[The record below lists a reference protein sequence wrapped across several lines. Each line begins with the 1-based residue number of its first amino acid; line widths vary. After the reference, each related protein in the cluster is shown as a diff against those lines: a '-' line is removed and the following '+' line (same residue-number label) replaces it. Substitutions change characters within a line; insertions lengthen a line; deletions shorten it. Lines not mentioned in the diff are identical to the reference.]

1 MASPYEG
8 MFQNPALI
16 REQRLAGLEQQQA
29 AQRQMGGSFSGLLG
43 QVAAGTGGVLAEG
56 IATAF
61 GLQTA
66 AEKQAAQENAIASSI
81 DWNDPNSIRNGSKLF
96 ADAGLTKAAI
106 FADEK
111 ATTAEMSDLSRR
123 QKTLEI
129 DKAQI
134 SFDEQKRIVEAMPG
148 LREILST
155 TDTTTPEGRDAAYKA
170 AVAID
175 VATASEL
182 RKLFVEEDKLKATV
196 TANTFGSE
204 ANIKDSKGNIYKTT
218 SKRGKNGTYE
228 TVYTP
233 ITPDAPAAPVGAI
246 TILSA
251 SGMTPEE
258 TIATAGGKA
267 AAVKDAEEWSAIRS
281 AARVDIKQAQ
291 STQGRVATALQ
302 LAKQVSTGGW
312 DNKVI
317 TQWEKA
323 TGEVPDT
330 KADLNYVLEE
340 SVVSQLKAT
349 FGAQFT
355 EKEGQWL
362 RGILPTI
369 DDGPDAIKAKLAR
382 IDKFAADKLKQSQRI
397 IGLDSL
403 AAYDA
408 YLLGENGI
416 GGQDA
421 TLGYVNDE
429 LSESGQEGNNQ
440 EVVDWENL

>member
-1 MASPYEG
+1 MANEFAG
-8 MFQNPALI
+8 MFENPALI
-16 REQRLAGLEQQQA
+16 RENRLDALQQQQA
-29 AQRQMGGSFSGLLG
+29 QLRTMGGSMSGLLG
-43 QVAAGTGGVLAEG
+43 QVAAGTGGVMAEG
-56 IATAF
+56 IAGMF

-66 AEKQAAQENAIASSI
+66 EEKQAAKENAIASSI
-81 DWNDPNSIRNGSKLF
+81 DWKDPASIRNGSKLF

-111 ATTAEMSDLSRR
+111 ANTAEMNDLSKR

-204 ANIKDSKGNIYKTT
+204 ANIKDSKGNVYKTT

-233 ITPDAPAAPVGAI
+233 ITPNAPAAPVGAI

-251 SGMTPEE
+251 AGMTPEE

-267 AAVKDAEEWSAIRS
+267 TAVKDAEEWSQIRS
-281 AARVDIKQAQ
+281 NARVDIQQAKA
-291 STQGRVATALQ
+291 TQGRVATALQ
-302 LAKQVSTGGW
+302 LAKKVSTGGW

-369 DDGPDAIKAKLAR
+369 DDGPDAIKSKLAR
-382 IDKFAADKLKQSQRI
+382 IDKFAADKLRQSQRI

-408 YLLGENGI
+408 FLLGENGI
-416 GGQDA
+416 GNQDA
-421 TLGYVNDE
+421 TLSYVAEE
-429 LSESGQEGNNQ
+429 LGDTEAAGDGN
-440 EVVDWENL
+440 VVDWGDL